1 METFSQHELEIIEGH
16 KKILKTNNFL
26 SVRSDINNMLSVLQ
40 GETGKQFIEDE
51 KQLEYTYRNY
61 LSVSKKLA
69 NLTEKEFDQIDFSVI
84 SELK

>member
-26 SVRSDINNMLSVLQ
+26 SVRSDINNMLSALQ
-40 GETGKQFIEDE
+40 GETGKKFIEDE

-61 LSVSKKLA
+61 LSTSKKLA
-69 NLTEKEFDQIDFSVI
+69 NLTEKEFNQIDFSVI